1 MAKHAEI
8 YPSPEEL
15 TAVQEM
21 VSSVEC
27 ALKTV
32 SDRIGIPTD
41 KEQDSTA
48 QRWEQWLVKVCLII
62 Q

>member
-48 QRWEQWLVKVCLII
+48 QR
-62 Q
+62 